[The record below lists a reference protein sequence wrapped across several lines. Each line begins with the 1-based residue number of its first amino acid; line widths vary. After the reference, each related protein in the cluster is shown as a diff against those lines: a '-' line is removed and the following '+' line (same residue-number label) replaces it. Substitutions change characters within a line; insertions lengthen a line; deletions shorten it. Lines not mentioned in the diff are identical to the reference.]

1 MGGGG
6 RRSRSRTRSSSR
18 SRDKRRTSRDRS
30 PFCKV
35 GVSFQEQVKEEENKE
50 SLMKE
55 FKEDIAILLWSLRR
69 YCKDIAKP
77 NFKTLITFNTLYDFA
92 PCNVWMNLSRDDFF
106 CGEIKWGYPF
116 SEK

>member
-1 MGGGG
+1 
-6 RRSRSRTRSSSR
+6 
-18 SRDKRRTSRDRS
+18 
-30 PFCKV
+30 
-35 GVSFQEQVKEEENKE
+35 
-50 SLMKE
+50 MKE

-77 NFKTLITFNTLYDFA
+77 NFKTLVTFNTLYDFA

-116 SEK
+116 SEDLGYDHADLREDPDWEDHHPRGGA